1 MRPREGFSPTT
12 PQHEAGTR
20 IDPPPCGP
28 SSSFVASLNPLSA
41 CYNFVLSLPRPL
53 TQIKTRPPRSA
64 MLGNR
69 ADHGQKPREE
79 GGRDYPLKLG
89 PELGLA
95 RSGLTSFWNDLDEL
109 AEILRSLHAQPTR
122 GAVRLGV
129 DEGYTR
135 RCLPDI
141 LARFAVTHP
150 QTTVEVSRA
159 ASCELVPRL
168 KAGELDLMLC
178 GLEPRQWPAVEVWRG
193 PLAWIIADAQ
203 SRHVTIRC
211 RCHCHREIALFG
223 RHGSSRFR
231 LEPNSADPSRSF
243 PRAANPPC
251 QHQKCARPRLWPPD
265 LMGPGN
271 GILRA
276 ETAGRL
282 QAQNAGE
289 RPEFGSQTALRPA
302 NCPAT
307 AIHLPQILPPRSIWR
322 TRSLGSG
329 LSISWVRETEFCGQR
344 LAGDF
349 GRRTAKTV
357 GIRFADR

>member
-79 GGRDYPLKLG
+79 GGRDYPLKLR

-203 SRHVTIRC
+203 SRHRDDP
-211 RCHCHREIALFG
+211 LPLSL
-223 RHGSSRFR
+223 SS
-231 LEPNSADPSRSF
+231 
-243 PRAANPPC
+243 
-251 QHQKCARPRLWPPD
+251 
-265 LMGPGN
+265 G
-271 GILRA
+271 
-276 ETAGRL
+276 
-282 QAQNAGE
+282 
-289 RPEFGSQTALRPA
+289 
-302 NCPAT
+302 NCPFR
-307 AIHLPQILPPRSIWR
+307 PPWVEPAQAGAELGRSIPLRCGYGLKRLIDLPLAWPDQWR
-322 TRSLGSG
+322 TLG
-329 LSISWVRETEFCGQR
+329 
-344 LAGDF
+344 LATPA
-349 GRRTAKTV
+349 RA
-357 GIRFADR
+357 

>member
-53 TQIKTRPPRSA
+53 TQIKRRPPRSA

-95 RSGLTSFWNDLDEL
+95 RSGLTLFWNDLDEL
-109 AEILRSLHAQPTR
+109 AEILRSLHAQPTH

-159 ASCELVPRL
+159 AGMRCVAASRSRRWPR
-168 KAGELDLMLC
+168 G
-178 GLEPRQWPAVEVWRG
+178 R
-193 PLAWIIADAQ
+193 PLAD
-203 SRHVTIRC
+203 
-211 RCHCHREIALFG
+211 
-223 RHGSSRFR
+223 
-231 LEPNSADPSRSF
+231 
-243 PRAANPPC
+243 
-251 QHQKCARPRLWPPD
+251 
-265 LMGPGN
+265 
-271 GILRA
+271 
-276 ETAGRL
+276 
-282 QAQNAGE
+282 
-289 RPEFGSQTALRPA
+289 
-302 NCPAT
+302 
-307 AIHLPQILPPRSIWR
+307 
-322 TRSLGSG
+322 
-329 LSISWVRETEFCGQR
+329 
-344 LAGDF
+344 
-349 GRRTAKTV
+349 
-357 GIRFADR
+357 